1 MGRTP
6 QRGRTAPALIAALG
20 LGLGPSCL
28 PTLDSSWAPLRSP
41 AQLAAMNPTL
51 VPDWELRVDLPR
63 FAVRQETLPSGLRIG
78 VESSETRGMVAV
90 VTVLGSGSSADPPEH
105 EGLAHLVEH
114 LVYHS
119 HGKADRPASDRLI
132 RLGAEYNAGTGLD
145 TTRFH
150 EVGPAGALAGLLDVA
165 SDRIL
170 HPLAGVDEADVERE
184 RAIVEN
190 ELNQRNE
197 TGVYGQVMAWVQGA
211 LFPAGHPYARPIG
224 GSRATLR
231 RLTLADARAFA
242 AVHYRP
248 ANATILVAGDGRTA
262 GLTTV
267 AARLPE
273 PIKARAAAAARPA
286 PRSLQEP
293 AAIVLAAT
301 NAKGPRPNDRAPAPD
316 VLKAAVALPE
326 IWIAY
331 DLGPGGSDSAVARIL
346 AARAAETAV
355 RARLMPEPEVLS
367 VDFHEIEL
375 EHRSLLA
382 CQIVLEHGKR
392 RAALAEKAQGLIW
405 ALWSDSGPPAAI
417 EWEGWQQGT
426 VLDLRQAA
434 LSDAILEAEPFVRR
448 ALDRAAFFHA
458 TGAVD
463 AYDRML
469 TTIASVRPDDV
480 SGRAF
485 AVLAPERARTL
496 FLEPV
501 PEAERPPPG
510 SVGVPSA
517 ANLPMEATPFR
528 AADLGAP
535 ARVAPP
541 PWLREARVLTL
552 LNGLTVV
559 LAPRRQFPAV
569 TAMLGFRGGSAALP
583 PGVLEMVRV
592 VEPRRSHDR
601 RPAKLEV
608 LKADGPGLTADFVT
622 TDRGHVSN
630 ALFLLAD
637 RLKAVAETDWAGLLQ
652 RARARGAQA
661 DASTPDDPR
670 VVAAARVLAALSGAH
685 PYGRRVRGPDLLAL
699 EPTVASTWLPRLY
712 NPRNGL
718 LLVVGDIDVDRTASL
733 VAGWFGDW
741 TARTDAGRLSAPPV
755 IQPADRPTPETV
767 LITQRPV
774 ASQIEVTFAC
784 RLAFPAIARDRAAHR
799 LLAGLLGGRL
809 STQIREQAGAAYSI
823 QSAAEAL
830 PNGGAHLSVG
840 MSVDTRRLRDAL
852 RVLRAEV
859 DALGAGRIDK
869 GALSQV
875 RWGLALEAAL
885 GDQTGLATAAQILD
899 TLTLGFP
906 LETMASDNDELARV
920 SPEDLARAFAPC
932 RSSRVLSL
940 VGDQAAIRAAM

>member
-1 MGRTP
+1 MGRSFT
-6 QRGRTAPALIAALG
+6 RGSFTAQALG
-20 LGLGPSCL
+20 GAAVIFAAGCAMGP
-28 PTLDSSWAPLRSP
+28 DSSWGPLRSP
-41 AQLAAMNPTL
+41 GQLASMTATL
-51 VPDWELRVDLPR
+51 VPDGELRIDLPR
-63 FAVRQETLPSGLRIG
+63 FEVRQEVLPSGLRLG

-119 HGKADRPASDRLI
+119 HGKADRPASDRLL

-150 EVGPAGALAGLLDVA
+150 EVGPAGALAGLLDIA
-165 SDRIL
+165 SDRIM
-170 HPLAGVDEADVERE
+170 HPLAGVDDADFERE

-197 TGVYGQVMAWVQGA
+197 TGVYGQVISWVQRA

-224 GSRATLR
+224 GSRTTLR

-242 AVHYRP
+242 AANYHP

-262 GLTTV
+262 ALTAV
-267 AARLPE
+267 AARLPDSV
-273 PIKARAAAAARPA
+273 KTRAATAARPA
-286 PRSLQEP
+286 PRSLQEAAAIGP
-293 AAIVLAAT
+293 AAAPGKAP
-301 NAKGPRPNDRAPAPD
+301 GPNDRAPAPE
-316 VLKAAVALPE
+316 VLKAAVAMPE

-346 AARAAETAV
+346 GARAAETAV
-355 RARLMPEPEVLS
+355 RVRLMPEPEVLA
-367 VDFHEIEL
+367 VDFHEIEF

-382 CQIVLEHGKR
+382 CQIVLEHGRR
-392 RAALAEKAQGLIW
+392 RAELAEKAQGLIW
-405 ALWSDSGPPAAI
+405 ALWSDAGPPAAV
-417 EWEGWQQGT
+417 EWEGWQQGA

-448 ALDRAAFFHA
+448 ALDRATFFHA

-469 TTIASVRPDDV
+469 TTIANARPDDV

-485 AVLAPERARTL
+485 AVLAPEHARTL
-496 FLEPV
+496 FLEPL

-510 SVGVPSA
+510 AVGVPSA
-517 ANLPMEATPFR
+517 ANLPMAATPFR

-541 PWLREARVLTL
+541 PWLRQARVLTL
-552 LNGLTVV
+552 VNGLTVV

-569 TAMLGFRGGSAALP
+569 TALLGFHGGAAALP

-601 RPAKLEV
+601 RPSKLEV
-608 LKADGPGLTADFVT
+608 LKADGPGVTSDYVT
-622 TDRGHVSN
+622 TDRRHLSN

-637 RLKAVAETDWAGLLQ
+637 RLKAVAETDWVGLLR
-652 RARARGAQA
+652 RARAHGAQA

-670 VVAAARVLAALSGAH
+670 VTAAARMLATLYGPH

-699 EPTVASTWLPRLY
+699 EPTLASTWLPRLY

-741 TARTDAGRLSAPPV
+741 QARADAGRLIAPPV
-755 IQPADRPTPETV
+755 VQPAARAAPETV

-774 ASQIEVTFAC
+774 ASQVEVTFAC
-784 RLAFPAIARDRAAHR
+784 RLAFPATARDRAAQR

-823 QSAAEAL
+823 ESAAEAL
-830 PNGGAHLSVG
+830 PNGGAHLSAA

-852 RVLRAEV
+852 RVLHGEV
-859 DALGAGRIDK
+859 DALAAGHIDK

-875 RWGLALEAAL
+875 RWGLSLDAAL
-885 GDQTGLATAAQILD
+885 ADQTGLATAAQILD

-906 LETMASDNDELARV
+906 LETMASDNDELGRV
-920 SPEDLARAFAPC
+920 GPEDLARAFAPC
-932 RSSRVLSL
+932 RASRVLSL
-940 VGDQAAIRAAM
+940 VGDEAAIRAAM